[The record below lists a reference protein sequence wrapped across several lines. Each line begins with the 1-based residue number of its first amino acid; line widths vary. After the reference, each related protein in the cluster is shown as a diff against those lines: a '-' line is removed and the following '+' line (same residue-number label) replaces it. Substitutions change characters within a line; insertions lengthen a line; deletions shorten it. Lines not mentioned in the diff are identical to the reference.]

1 MAVKKKKKG
10 EPASPGP
17 KKAKVRKKR
26 RKKTENLSKEA
37 GPSIA
42 FELKKAVVVILVLVC
57 FIASAAMLAD
67 FYLGDRGRSISSSA
81 PETMDSTLGLNTPNP
96 PLVPPPE
103 TSFDPGTDMPAKRPL
118 QGLRQK
124 SVEGSQYPVDT
135 PPGVFEEIHLRPV
148 VGKARVHTAG
158 QGDKPLYE
166 VFDQEH
172 GISPGRADAPSTPGG
187 DGLPLVAIIID
198 DLGFDKAMAMAFAT
212 LDPHIT
218 MAILPGSPFGK
229 VIANRL
235 YVRDIEIML
244 HLPMEPVQYPE
255 VDPGPGALMEGMSP
269 DLLLAT
275 LRRNLDS
282 IPYIKGVNNH
292 MGSRLTTLSDQM
304 RQVFTVL
311 KKRDLFFIDSVT
323 AVHSM
328 CGPSAR
334 LFKLAF
340 ARRDVFLDNVQEQ
353 DYITGQFQELIRISQ
368 RHGTA
373 IGIGHPY
380 PATLKTFKV
389 VLPELRKKVRIV
401 RASELVRAS
410 G

>member
-1 MAVKKKKKG
+1 MVVKKKEEPSPSRPGTTVKK
-10 EPASPGP
+10 
-17 KKAKVRKKR
+17 KVRKPA
-26 RKKTENLSKEA
+26 KTSPKNA

-42 FELKKAVVVILVLVC
+42 LELKKAVVVLVVLII
-57 FIASAAMLAD
+57 FIALAAMLAD
-67 FYLGDRGRSISSSA
+67 FYMGDQGQPTPSSA
-81 PETMDSTLGLNTPNP
+81 PDTMVSTPAVSTLKSPWKGL
-96 PLVPPPE
+96 
-103 TSFDPGTDMPAKRPL
+103 FDHETDMPTKGPL
-118 QGLRQK
+118 PGLRQK
-124 SVEGSQYPVDT
+124 SVSVSQYPVDT
-135 PPGVFEEIHLRPV
+135 PPGFFKEIHRNPV
-148 VGKARVHTAG
+148 AGKGRIHIPG
-158 QGDKPLYE
+158 EQNKPVYE
-166 VFDQEH
+166 VFDQDH
-172 GISPGRADAPSTPGG
+172 GLVPGRGDAPAAPGRE
-187 DGLPLVAIIID
+187 GLPLVAIIID
-198 DLGFDKAMAMAFAT
+198 DMGFDKAMAMAFAK
-212 LDPHIT
+212 LDSHIT

-235 YVRDIEIML
+235 YVRDVEIML

-255 VDPGPGALMEGMSP
+255 VDPGPGALMADMSP
-269 DLLLAT
+269 DLLLET

-282 IPYIKGVNNH
+282 IPHIKGVNNH

-328 CGPSAR
+328 CGPSAH

-353 DYITGQFQELIRISQ
+353 AYITLQVQELIRISQ

-380 PATLKTFKV
+380 PATLKTLKA
-389 VLPELRKKVRIV
+389 VLPELQKKVRIV